1 MQKGR
6 RYLKSP
12 PFLLHTCVRTEKS
25 KGVQGREGR
34 NTDSLERLWGLPG
47 AGYICILGTAHLYMF
62 MGGHLGRR
70 WFKWTRQLFFWPVK
84 FLIRLY
90 NRCAMNE
97 QCLIEAQLLAPKQV
111 SLFSMG
117 LVWYAWMPWFTVF
130 YLSVSLLVI
139 SMLYTWHHLLDQRV
153 QIHIWEV
160 GETWVQ
166 WLIVWNMDAFQFGDV
181 ATTDKISLEN
191 GHVGLVREGGGG
203 KGQSTSPVSCLHLN
217 WQRPWLER
225 SNWE

>member
-1 MQKGR
+1 
-6 RYLKSP
+6 
-12 PFLLHTCVRTEKS
+12 
-25 KGVQGREGR
+25 
-34 NTDSLERLWGLPG
+34 
-47 AGYICILGTAHLYMF
+47 

-139 SMLYTWHHLLDQRV
+139 SMLYTWHRLLDQRV

-160 GETWVQ
+160 GETWVE

-203 KGQSTSPVSCLHLN
+203 VRGRAPVQSLVYILIGNDHDWKDQIGNSKPAPITRLN
-217 WQRPWLER
+217 WSLTSWNNPESASL
-225 SNWE
+225 NKTTTHGLANL